1 MAKYD
6 LISDIQVVIGA
17 VQTLSGTTPN
27 NSALFDTR
35 GFGSLTVYLKTGTVT
50 DAGTAAGFTMK
61 LQESDTVVGTDFT
74 DVAAADILPAKG
86 ATGSTVSVTTDGAND
101 LIAGALGYT
110 GNKRYV
116 RAVFTG
122 TTNTAA
128 TVQALGVKGHFSSA
142 SGPVTAIG
150 ATTAST

>member
-1 MAKYD
+1 MAKFD
-6 LISDIQVVIGA
+6 LISDVTEILGA

-35 GFGSLTVYLKTGTVT
+35 GYGSINVALLTGTVT

-74 DVAAADILPAKG
+74 DVAAADILTARG
-86 ATGSTVSVTTDGAND
+86 VNATTVTVTTDAANN
-101 LIAGALGYT
+101 LIAGVLGYV

-122 TTNTAA
+122 TAGTNA
-128 TVQALGVKGHFSSA
+128 TVQVKGLLGHPSSA
-142 SGPVTAIG
+142 SAPVAAIG

>member
-1 MAKYD
+1 MAKFD
-6 LISDIQVVIGA
+6 LISDLTEVLGA

-35 GFGSLTVYLKTGTVT
+35 GYGSVRISLETGTVT
-50 DAGTAAGFTMK
+50 DAGTTAGFTLK

-86 ATGSTVSVTTDGAND
+86 SSATTITVTTDGANGI
-101 LIAGALGYT
+101 IAGTLGYV
-110 GNKRYV
+110 GSKRYV
-116 RAVFTG
+116 RAVLTG
-122 TTNTAA
+122 TTGTNA
-128 TVQALGVKGHFSSA
+128 TVQVRGLLGHPSSA
-142 SGPVTAIG
+142 SGPVTSIG